1 MSSLAAA
8 PQSVLTTG
16 SIDPA
21 HSTVEFGVKHMMIST
36 VRGRFA
42 DFHATVVTDAVAPA
56 QTRIEAAINV
66 ASIDTRESSRDTH
79 LKSADFFDAG
89 NYPSLRFVSKRIE
102 GSLEGK
108 FKVVGDLTIRDTT
121 REVVLDVKYEGEG
134 KDPYG
139 NDKRAFVATTR
150 IDRRD
155 YGLLWNVALETGGLL
170 VSNDVRI
177 TIEAQ
182 FKREA

>member
-1 MSSLAAA
+1 MSSLAAS
-8 PQSVLTTG
+8 PTTLTTW

-42 DFHATVVTDAVAPA
+42 DFQATVVTDGGDPA
-56 QTRIEAAINV
+56 QTRLEATINV

-79 LKSADFFDAG
+79 LRSADFFDAE

-139 NDKRAFVATTR
+139 NDKRAFLATTR
-150 IDRRD
+150 VDRRD